1 MLLIAWLLNTSS
13 KMNNN
18 LHQQNSEATLL
29 TLSHD
34 EMEMW
39 TLNKNKHF
47 GEHSTQHE
55 KRF

>member
-18 LHQQNSEATLL
+18 LYQQNTEATPL
-29 TLSHD
+29 TLSHA